1 MNQSENF
8 FRRWSRL
15 KSRPSE
21 AGAVVSQ
28 ADVAI
33 EPTAPVEDLSALF
46 HPDVPRDARQQ
57 ALRGLFMTDH
67 YREMDGLD
75 VYVGDYSKP
84 ELLTVEVLEKIDH
97 ARALLN
103 RDAPELEAAIEQAP
117 VKVSSES

>member
-1 MNQSENF
+1 MNQPENF
-8 FRRWSRL
+8 FRRWSRF
-15 KSRPSE
+15 KSRPFE
-21 AGAVVSQ
+21 AGAVAPQ

-33 EPTAPVEDLSALF
+33 EPTAPAEELSALF
-46 HPDVPRDARQQ
+46 RPDVPRDARQQ

-84 ELLTVEVLEKIDH
+84 ELLTAEVLEQIDH

-103 RDAPELEAAIEQAP
+103 RDAPESDAAIEP
-117 VKVSSES
+117 VPVNADSNL